1 MRLVKLG
8 AAAGCGA
15 LVVLSCLAGTAL
27 ADAPVKTG
35 WWNAA
40 SANGS
45 VLPQPTTGAD
55 DLHVSQ
61 GPNGPGAIAAVA
73 YDLSGQDVVGAMLTL
88 KVVANSAVGTTDVL
102 ACPTQDVAWKAGG
115 NQPLAEAPKYDC
127 AAGLPG
133 IRAADGTSVS
143 FLLGTAQL
151 LLGSGYTL
159 AIVPSSDALPF
170 TVDFAKPDATS
181 LAPETPP
188 AAEPAPT
195 TDTYTPPPPPAPA
208 SGSGS
213 SGSVPFLPVAG
224 GGTGGFTPA
233 PSTPEPAPIAAP
245 APVAPTYAAPAA
257 RAPLAPVG
265 NRERYQAGTLL
276 ALLTGGL
283 VWAWQQPGKERRL
296 IGGLARTAPPERVI
310 VSATPRGIGRF
321 ATART
326 APARPLL

>member
-8 AAAGCGA
+8 AASGAGA
-15 LVVLSCLAGTAL
+15 LLVLSGLAGAAF

-40 SANGS
+40 TANGA

-55 DLHVSQ
+55 DLHVAQ
-61 GPNGPGAIAAVA
+61 GPTGPGAIAAVA
-73 YDLSGQDVVGAMLTL
+73 YDLTGQEVTGATLTL

-102 ACPTQDVAWKAGG
+102 ACPTQDASWKAGG
-115 NQPLAEAPKYDC
+115 NQPLTAAPKYDC
-127 AAGLPG
+127 ATGLPG
-133 IRAADGTSVS
+133 IRATDGTSVT
-143 FLLGTAQL
+143 FLLGAAQL
-151 LLGSGYTL
+151 LAGSGYSL

-170 TVDFAKPDATS
+170 SVDFAKPDATS
-181 LAPETPP
+181 LAPETAP

-195 TDTYTPPPPPAPA
+195 VDTYTPPPATSSGA
-208 SGSGS
+208 GSGS

-224 GGTGGFTPA
+224 GGTSGAA
-233 PSTPEPAPIAAP
+233 PVPVAPEPVPVAAP
-245 APVAPTYAAPAA
+245 APVAPSYAAPAA
-257 RAPLAPVG
+257 SAPLAPAT

-296 IGGLARTAPPERVI
+296 IGGLARTAPPERVL
-310 VSATPRGIGRF
+310 VDTRPRGIGRF